1 MQGASV
7 KQTRSVCSE
16 RARTPAGGRSR
27 CGFAKQIRGFFAQT
41 SDSKRMRCYRISACH
56 APHQRNPKPAENR
69 TLCRARALS
78 KRYGNAGWDALSQ
91 WRPRRKVRPGVR
103 TQTGTWFPDGT
114 SSGNRIPESSFGM
127 GCIFRMGC
135 WRKAH
140 PGIRAQNGTRFP
152 NDSPSGKRVP
162 ESRLKL
168 GRAIRSIFST
178 PKPMRPPF
186 QNWVEE
192 SQNAI
197 AGGQYD
203 CRR

>member
-1 MQGASV
+1 MQGAGV
-7 KQTRSVCSE
+7 KQTRSVCSP
-16 RARTPAGGRSR
+16 RARAAAAGRSR
-27 CGFAKQIRGFFAQT
+27 RGFAKQIRGFSAQT
-41 SDSKRMRCYRISACH
+41 ISPIWMRCYRISAGH

-78 KRYGNAGWDALSQ
+78 KRYGNVGWDALSQ
-91 WRPRRKVRPGVR
+91 RRPRRK
-103 TQTGTWFPDGT
+103 
-114 SSGNRIPESSFGM
+114 I
-127 GCIFRMGC
+127 
-135 WRKAH
+135 H

-152 NDSPSGKRVP
+152 NGGPSGKFIP

-168 GRAIRSIFST
+168 GHAFRSIFST